1 MLTIERTD
9 KEIIIRLPS
18 DLDVDDI
25 QRMLDY
31 LAYKQA
37 IKGSQ
42 ATEEEI
48 DELAS
53 EVKKGWWE
61 KNKDR
66 FPDIA
71 KEQ

>member
-1 MLTIERTD
+1 
-9 KEIIIRLPS
+9 
-18 DLDVDDI
+18 
-25 QRMLDY
+25 MLDY

>member
-1 MLTIERTD
+1 MLRIERTNE
-9 KEIIIRLPS
+9 EIIIRLPL
-18 DLDVDDI
+18 DLEVNDI

-31 LAYKQA
+31 LAYKRA

-42 ATEEEI
+42 ATQSQI
-48 DELAS
+48 DALAK

-66 FPDIA
+66 FSGLT
-71 KEQ
+71 ES